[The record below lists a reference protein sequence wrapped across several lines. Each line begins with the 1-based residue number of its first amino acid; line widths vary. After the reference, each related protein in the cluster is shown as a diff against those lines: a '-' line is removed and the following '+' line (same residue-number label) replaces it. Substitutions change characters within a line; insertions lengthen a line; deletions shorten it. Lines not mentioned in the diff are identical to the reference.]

1 MTDLVIKT
9 CKRVVTNMLKILKK
23 YISIMRREIKTI
35 SELQELKNTISK
47 IKIQQVGRSD
57 TTEKKIS
64 KFKNITLDMIKS
76 EVQSNKMLRTIP
88 RE

>member
-1 MTDLVIKT
+1 
-9 CKRVVTNMLKILKK
+9 MLKILKK

-57 TTEKKIS
+57 TTEKK
-64 KFKNITLDMIKS
+64 KS
-76 EVQSNKMLRTIP
+76 VNLKT
-88 RE
+88 